1 MKEDVIFLGH
11 MMDSIQLTKSY
22 VANIRDEEEFLQN
35 EILFD
40 AVVRRIEIIGEAA
53 SKISSSLKNKNK
65 QIPWR
70 DIIDTRNLL
79 IHGYFGVSYAAVW
92 NIV

>member
-1 MKEDVIFLGH
+1 MKDDLIYLIHIIESIDRIKTYVTNVKDEDEFL
-11 MMDSIQLTKSY
+11 K
-22 VANIRDEEEFLQN
+22 DEEKC
-35 EILFD
+35 D

-53 SKISSSLKNKNK
+53 SKISSALKSKNK

-79 IHGYFGVSYAAVW
+79 IHGYFGVSYSISR
-92 NIV
+92 NN